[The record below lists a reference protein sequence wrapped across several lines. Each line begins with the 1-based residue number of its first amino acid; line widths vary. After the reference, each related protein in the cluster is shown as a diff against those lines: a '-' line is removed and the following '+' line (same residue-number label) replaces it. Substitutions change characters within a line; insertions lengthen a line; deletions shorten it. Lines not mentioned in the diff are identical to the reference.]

1 MGDFPMTA
9 ANIAAALGAARCEGR
24 NWRCRCPLHGGR
36 SLTLQDGRSAVLVR
50 CWAGC
55 ETGDVLAE
63 LRRLGL
69 LVGRSNDVRPPRMT
83 PRSDDADA
91 TRRATLAQRI
101 WGEAKDARGGP
112 VERYL
117 RSRGITIPVPPS
129 LRWMASCKHGPK
141 KTVLPAVV
149 AKVVNIVDELV
160 AVHRIFL
167 LPDGM
172 GKAAVEP
179 EFQKMSLGPTAGAAV
194 RLGPLNSARALIV
207 GEGIENTLSLM
218 QLRDLPGWSAI
229 GTSGLKNLILPR
241 SVRRVLIAVDHDR
254 HGKGEAAAR
263 DAAGRWL
270 AEGRQVRLAIP
281 SAPGDWN
288 DVLQGACHV

>member
-1 MGDFPMTA
+1 MTA
-9 ANIAAALGAARCEGR
+9 PEIAAALGAARHEGR
-24 NWRCRCPLHGGR
+24 NWRCRCPVHGGR

-69 LVGRSNDVRPPRMT
+69 LVGRSDESRPPPIA

-91 TRRATLAQRI
+91 ARRATLARHI
-101 WGEAKDARGGP
+101 WGETRDARGSP

-129 LRWMASCKHGPK
+129 LRWMASLKHGPK
-141 KTVLPAVV
+141 GTVLPAVV
-149 AKVVNIVDELV
+149 AKVVNIVDEFV
-160 AVHRIFL
+160 AVHRIYL
-167 LPDGM
+167 LPDGT

-194 RLGPLNSARALIV
+194 RLGPLNPVRALIV

-241 SVRRVLIAVDHDR
+241 VIRLVLIAVDHDR
-254 HGKGEAAAR
+254 HGKGEMAAR
-263 DAAGRWL
+263 DAACRWL
-270 AEGRQVRLAIP
+270 AEGREVRLAIP

-288 DVLQGACHV
+288 DVLKGACHA